1 MNKRRYK
8 RACFYCKSVK
18 KRCITHINENNNH
31 NNKCKRCFKKNIT
44 CIKKCFTAINFLD
57 EICMLINELTKLKN
71 FIYKNIGN

>member
-31 NNKCKRCFKKNIT
+31 NNKCKRCFKRNIT
-44 CIKKCFTAINFLD
+44 CTKKRLTTINLLD
-57 EICMLINELTKLKN
+57 EIRMLTNKLTNLKN
-71 FIYKNIGN
+71 SIYKNI